1 MSHSV
6 TLEDIL
12 SLQTDAIAV
21 SVEIALDVSETPVCR
36 RVARFG
42 GETLDESIR
51 ALRFLPVGSAA
62 EIAGHALPFA
72 HFFAVAA
79 PTWLTG
85 KANEF
90 LALRRSYQSLFETAL
105 AAGCRSIA
113 LPFLSACCYRFPK
126 DEAIKIAFSEADR
139 TALEVIFAA
148 DTPELYALSRIP
160 YRKPEIVSYVGWYR
174 DHALFALDNGL
185 YARVDLRP
193 ENIDVTTIPYFEACF
208 RVGNNPNQP
217 PLSEEEIARLRRI
230 YEEND
235 W

>member
-139 TALEVIFAA
+139 TAR
-148 DTPELYALSRIP
+148 YALSRIP

-193 ENIDVTTIPYFEACF
+193 ENIDVTIIPYFEACF
-208 RVGNNPNQP
+208 RAGNNPKQP